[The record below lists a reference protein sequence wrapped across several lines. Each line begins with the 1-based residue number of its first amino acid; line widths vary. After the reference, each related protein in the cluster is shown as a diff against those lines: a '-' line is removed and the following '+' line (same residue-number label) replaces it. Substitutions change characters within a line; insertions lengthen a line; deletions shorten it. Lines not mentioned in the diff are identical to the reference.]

1 MQTVVL
7 VSSPM
12 EENIKEY
19 YSYFTGETAQVP
31 DLLKH
36 FETPTSFVNWAKD
49 VGLKIELA
57 HDETHKSWDIEVN
70 MTEEQVVE
78 YKRFMTENAKFH
90 KLM

>member
-36 FETPTSFVNWAKD
+36 FETPTSSTPI
-49 VGLKIELA
+49 L
-57 HDETHKSWDIEVN
+57 
-70 MTEEQVVE
+70 
-78 YKRFMTENAKFH
+78 
-90 KLM
+90 